1 MLLGLPMHILDGYI
15 DPTTAILMLIVSGAI
30 LVWSWKKVKADYP
43 QSFVALLAV
52 SSAFIFAAQMI
63 NFPIMPGTSGHIVGA
78 TFLGILLGPYAG
90 ILSMTIILLM
100 QAFFFADGGLLAF
113 GANVFNMAIIGVSSF
128 FIIKLLTR
136 SSKSSKRFASSIF
149 IASWLSV
156 VLASLAAAL
165 EMGASS
171 AYASA
176 GGITFTIP
184 MMLFYYGLTGLAE
197 GAITTT
203 LVMSLRQLQ
212 PAIMSSLSIMK
223 GR

>member
-1 MLLGLPMHILDGYI
+1 MHILDGYI
-15 DPTTAILMLIVSGAI
+15 DPTTAIVMLIVSGVI
-30 LVWSWKKVKADYP
+30 LAWSWRKVKADYP
-43 QSFVALLAV
+43 QSFVALLAI

-63 NFPIMPGTSGHIVGA
+63 NFPIMPGTSGHLVGA

-113 GANVFNMAIIGVSSF
+113 GANVFNMAIIGGLSF

-136 SSKSSKRFASSIF
+136 NSKTSKRFASSVF

-156 VLASLAAAL
+156 VIASLAAAL
-165 EMGASS
+165 EMGTSS
-171 AYASA
+171 AYTSA
-176 GGITFTIP
+176 GGVTFTVP
-184 MMLFYYGLTGLAE
+184 VMLFYYGFMGLAE

-203 LVMSLRQLQ
+203 LVMSLQRLQ
-212 PAIMSSLSIMK
+212 PAIMSNLSIMK
-223 GR
+223 GKIK

>member
-1 MLLGLPMHILDGYI
+1 MHILDGYI

>member
-1 MLLGLPMHILDGYI
+1 MHILDGYI

-149 IASWLSV
+149 VASWLSV

>member
-1 MLLGLPMHILDGYI
+1 MHILDGYI
-15 DPTTAILMLIVSGAI
+15 DPTTAVIMLIVSGVI

-43 QSFVALLAV
+43 PSFVALLAI

-63 NFPIMPGTSGHIVGA
+63 NFPIMPGTSGHVVGA

-136 SSKSSKRFASSIF
+136 NSNSPRRFASSIF
-149 IASWLSV
+149 IASWFSV
-156 VLASLAAAL
+156 VMASLAAAL
-165 EMGASS
+165 EMGTSS

-184 MMLFYYGLTGLAE
+184 AMLF
-197 GAITTT
+197 
-203 LVMSLRQLQ
+203 
-212 PAIMSSLSIMK
+212 
-223 GR
+223 

>member
-1 MLLGLPMHILDGYI
+1 MHILDGYI
-15 DPTTAILMLIVSGAI
+15 DPSTAILMLIVSGAI

-113 GANVFNMAIIGVSSF
+113 GANVFNMAIIGVLSF

-136 SSKSSKRFASSIF
+136 NSRSPKRLASSIF
-149 IASWLSV
+149 IASWLSD

-165 EMGASS
+165 EIGTSS

-184 MMLFYYGLTGLAE
+184 VMLFYYGLTGLAE

-203 LVMSLRQLQ
+203 LVMALQQLQ

-223 GR
+223 GKIK

>member
-1 MLLGLPMHILDGYI
+1 MLV
-15 DPTTAILMLIVSGAI
+15 VSGVI

-43 QSFVALLAV
+43 QSFVALLAI

-136 SSKSSKRFASSIF
+136 NSKSPRRFASSIF
-149 IASWLSV
+149 IASWVSV
-156 VLASLAAAL
+156 VMASLAAAL
-165 EMGASS
+165 EMGTSS

-184 MMLFYYGLTGLAE
+184 AMLFYYGFMGLVE
-197 GAITTT
+197 GSITTT
-203 LVMSLRQLQ
+203 LVMSLQQLQ
-212 PAIMSSLSIMK
+212 PTIINSLSIMK
-223 GR
+223 GKIK

>member
-1 MLLGLPMHILDGYI
+1 MLV
-15 DPTTAILMLIVSGAI
+15 VSGVI

-43 QSFVALLAV
+43 QSFVALLAI

-136 SSKSSKRFASSIF
+136 NSKSPRRFASSIF
-149 IASWLSV
+149 IASWVSV
-156 VLASLAAAL
+156 VMASLAAAL
-165 EMGASS
+165 EMGTSS

-184 MMLFYYGLTGLAE
+184 AMLFYYGLMGLVE

-203 LVMSLRQLQ
+203 LVMSLQQLQ
-212 PAIMSSLSIMK
+212 PTIINGLSIMK
-223 GR
+223 GKIK